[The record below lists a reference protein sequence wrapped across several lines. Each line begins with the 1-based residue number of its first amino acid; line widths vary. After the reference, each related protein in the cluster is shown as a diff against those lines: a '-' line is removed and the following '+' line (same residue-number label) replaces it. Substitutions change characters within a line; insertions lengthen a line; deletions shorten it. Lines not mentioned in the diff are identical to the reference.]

1 MSSGV
6 LAGRAVVV
14 TGAGRGLGRAYAL
27 EVAREGAS
35 VVVNDIDPEPAA
47 DVVDEI
53 VAGGGRAVACTSTVA
68 AWEGAGQVV
77 AACVEAFGGIDGL
90 VNNAGVAVITE
101 SADLT
106 EDQARAMVEVNLLGS
121 IYVGTHAI
129 RAMQAAGTAGA
140 IVNATSSAQLGIA
153 RMAVYGATKGAL
165 ASLTYGW
172 ALDLAAAGIR
182 VNAFSPVADTAMSW
196 MADIPVG
203 ALPSPEANA
212 PAVAFLLSDLAAE
225 VTGQVVQFRPPNR
238 LEVVSHPAMTGHD
251 APLGELSATGV
262 AEAFAAVLR
271 EHAQPNGWGVGR
283 S

>member
-1 MSSGV
+1 MTGV

-35 VVVNDIDPEPAA
+35 VVVNDVDADLAA
-47 DVVDEI
+47 NVVDEI
-53 VAGGGRAVACTSTVA
+53 VDDGGRAVASSSTVA
-68 AWEGAGQVV
+68 EWDSAGAVV
-77 AACVEAFGGIDGL
+77 AACVDAFGAIDGL
-90 VNNAGVAVITE
+90 VNNAGVAVIAE
-101 SADLT
+101 AADLT
-106 EDQARAMVEVNLLGS
+106 PAQAAAMVEVNLLGS

-129 RAMQAAGTAGA
+129 QAMQAAGAGGA

-153 RMAVYGATKGAL
+153 RMAVYGSTKGAL

-172 ALDLAAAGIR
+172 ALDLAGAGIR

-212 PAVAFLLSDLAAE
+212 PAVAFLLSDLAAGI
-225 VTGQVVQFRPPNR
+225 TGQVVQFRPPNR
-238 LEVVSHPAMTGHD
+238 LEVVSHPAMTGHG
-251 APLGELSATGV
+251 APLADFSAAGV
-262 AEAFAAVLR
+262 GDAFGAVLR
-271 EHAQPNGWGVGR
+271 DHAQPNGWGVGR